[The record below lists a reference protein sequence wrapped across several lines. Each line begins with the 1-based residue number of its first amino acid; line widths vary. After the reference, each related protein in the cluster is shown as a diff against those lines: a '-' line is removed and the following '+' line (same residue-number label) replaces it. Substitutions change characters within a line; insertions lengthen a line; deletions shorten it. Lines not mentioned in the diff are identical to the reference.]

1 VPVIDAAR
9 AAGAQA
15 LNVLSSVLFLN
26 RTRIIEHVAMVRLA
40 TIYQWP
46 E

>member
-15 LNVLSSVLFLN
+15 LNVLSSVLFFLN

-40 TIYQWP
+40 TI
-46 E
+46 